1 MDTEAAQALVRQL
14 PLLAGLSEDVRDRVA
29 KVFVDVSD
37 LLLYS
42 DGEPLI
48 HAGYLSFD
56 TGFVLLDGKAGI
68 EVVDG
73 DEIEIEGPAL
83 LGEMSQFRS
92 ADLRNATVRA
102 KGPAHAIQFFW
113 DDLYSR
119 SEETLEREEQSLLRV
134 SIEKQVWERFEY
146 KNILSLAMFN
156 ALSDDVKQKVCYPLT
171 SITERQSL
179 RGVET
184 LFNVGSRCNA
194 AGHLIV
200 RGSVKLIREG
210 KNDKIIEAPNIIG
223 IFPGK
228 AEKGTEWTA
237 TVMAHGEADILMFS
251 WEQYTSELVH
261 RLSREEQHKLIA
273 SIKENGAHHFW
284 H

>member
-1 MDTEAAQALVRQL
+1 MDAAAAQASVQKLA
-14 PLLAGLSEDVRDRVA
+14 LLGELSEDVRGRVS

-56 TGFVLLDGKAGI
+56 TGFVLLDGMAVI

-113 DDLYSR
+113 DDLYAH
-119 SEETLEREEQSLLRV
+119 SEKTLAREEQSLLRS
-134 SIEKQVWERFEY
+134 SIEKQVWERFEF
-146 KNILSLAMFN
+146 KNILSLAMFKG
-156 ALSDDVKQKVCYPLT
+156 LSDDLKEKVCYPFT
-171 SITERQSL
+171 SITERQTL
-179 RGVET
+179 RDVDT
-184 LFNVGSRCNA
+184 LFNAGGRCNA
-194 AGHLIV
+194 MGHLIV
-200 RGSVKLIREG
+200 RGGVKLIRER
-210 KNDKIIEAPNIIG
+210 KDDKIIEAPNIIG
-223 IFPGK
+223 VFPGK
-228 AEKGTEWTA
+228 AEKGTEWTG
-237 TVMAHGEADILMFS
+237 TVMAHGESSVLVFS
-251 WEQYTSELVH
+251 WEQYTGELVH
-261 RLSREEQHKLIA
+261 RLSREDQHKLIS
-273 SIKENGAHHFW
+273 SIKENGGHHFW